1 MGIEAGLALLLLAVL
16 VLGITV
22 WRRRS
27 TPLESQRLRAILDT
41 ALDAVVSMDAA
52 GRITAWNGR
61 AEVVFGWTAGEAVGR
76 KLAETIIPARFR
88 DAHWAGLAKYLAT
101 GEGPVLNRRIE
112 LFALHK
118 SGREFPVELSIAPL
132 GRAPASQFSAF
143 LRDITDRKRAE
154 QEIRDRQAHLD
165 GLFEGTLEAIAI
177 VDSANKVVRVNR
189 EFARLFG
196 YAAEECVGRQ
206 LDDLIVPAERLE
218 EGLAWRDRVA
228 AGGAVSEETVR
239 RHRDGRDIPVSVLG
253 FPVQVGEDHTTYV
266 VYRDIS
272 SRLHL
277 EEQLLH
283 AQKMESIGRLA
294 GGVAHDFNNILTA
307 ILGYLEAARLDLA
320 EGGSPDADLAEVER
334 AARRAAELTRQL
346 LAFARRQ
353 VAQPRNVDL
362 NVLTRSMDSL
372 LTRVIG
378 EDIRLTVRLDP
389 ELGAVRLDPNQ
400 FEQVLVN
407 LAVNARDAMPSGGRL
422 TIETRNVSL
431 GPAGTSPDHS
441 LPAGSYAELLFAD
454 SGAGMDSATMQQVFE
469 PFFTTK
475 APGSGTGLGLSTCYG
490 IIKQSGG
497 DITVESVPGLGTTFH
512 LFFPR
517 VEAPVDA
524 AVEES
529 FQFQTAGGTESILVV
544 EDEPQLRD
552 LFIRILSQKGYQV
565 SAAASGEEALQ
576 AARTRAREIDLLVT
590 DVVLPGASGREIARQ
605 LQTLQ
610 PGLRILYVSGYAEDA
625 IVRRGVLE
633 PGLEFL
639 EKPFTP
645 AELARRVRQVLD
657 SA

>member
-1 MGIEAGLALLLLAVL
+1 MVTQAGLALLLLAVL
-16 VLGITV
+16 ILGILI
-22 WRRRS
+22 WRRRG
-27 TPLESQRLRAILDT
+27 TGVEPQRLRAILDT
-41 ALDAVVSMDAA
+41 ALDAVVSMDAS
-52 GRITAWNGR
+52 GTITSWSR
-61 AEVVFGWTAGEAVGR
+61 QAEVVFGWTAAEAIGR
-76 KLAETIIPARFR
+76 HLADTIIPARYR
-88 DAHWAGLAKYLAT
+88 EAHAAGLAKYLAT

-132 GRAPASQFSAF
+132 GRAAESQFCAF

-177 VDSANKVVRVNR
+177 VNGTNQVVRVNR
-189 EFARLFG
+189 EFTRLFG
-196 YAAEECVGRQ
+196 YSLEESVGRQ
-206 LDDLIVPAERLE
+206 LDELIVPEDRLAE
-218 EGLAWRDRVA
+218 GHAWRDRVA

-239 RHRDGRDIPVSVLG
+239 RHRDGREIPVSVLG
-253 FPVQVGEDHTTYV
+253 FPVRVGEDMTTYV

-272 SRLHL
+272 SRLQL

-307 ILGYLEAARLDLA
+307 ILGYLEAARIDLA

-353 VAQPRNVDL
+353 VAQPRIVDL
-362 NVLTRSMDSL
+362 NALTRSMDSL

-378 EDIRLTVRLDP
+378 EDIRLKVRLDP
-389 ELGAVRLDPNQ
+389 ELGSVRLDPSQ
-400 FEQVLVN
+400 FEQILVN

-431 GPAGTSPDHS
+431 GPAGSSPDQT
-441 LPAGSYAELLFAD
+441 LPAGAYAELLISD
-454 SGAGMDSATMQQVFE
+454 SGAGMDSATMQRVFE

-497 DITVESVPGLGTTFH
+497 DITVESVPGRGTTFH

-524 AVEES
+524 AIEES
-529 FQFQTAGGTESILVV
+529 SRLQSAGGTESILVV

-552 LFIRILSQKGYQV
+552 LFIRILAQKGYQV
-565 SAAASGEEALQ
+565 SAAASGEEALL
-576 AARTRAREIDLLVT
+576 AVRNRKRAIDLLVT
-590 DVVLPGASGREIARQ
+590 DVVLPGATGPEIARE
-605 LQTLQ
+605 LQVLQ
-610 PGLRILYVSGYAEDA
+610 PGLQVLFISGYAEDA

-645 AELARRVRQVLD
+645 AELSQRVRQVLD